1 MMRMSE
7 TILVAVLSLIGT
19 FAGSFSGMKLMTYR
33 IEQLEKRV
41 EEHNSVIKRTFVLE
55 EKMSD
60 ITRRVDR
67 LEEDDKR

>member
-1 MMRMSE
+1 MRMSE